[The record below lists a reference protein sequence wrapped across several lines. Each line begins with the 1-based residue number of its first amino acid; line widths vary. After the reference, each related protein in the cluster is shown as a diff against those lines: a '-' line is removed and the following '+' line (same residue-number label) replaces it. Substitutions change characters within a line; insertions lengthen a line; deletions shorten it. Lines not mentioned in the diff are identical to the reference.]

1 MNYCD
6 LFTRRGGMTVYCVST
21 ADVDIISI
29 FHISARVGREKMCNK
44 AEMFMGISSRAES
57 SNIYTSRSAVI

>member
-1 MNYCD
+1 
-6 LFTRRGGMTVYCVST
+6 MTVYCVST

-44 AEMFMGISSRAES
+44 VDMFMGICSRAES